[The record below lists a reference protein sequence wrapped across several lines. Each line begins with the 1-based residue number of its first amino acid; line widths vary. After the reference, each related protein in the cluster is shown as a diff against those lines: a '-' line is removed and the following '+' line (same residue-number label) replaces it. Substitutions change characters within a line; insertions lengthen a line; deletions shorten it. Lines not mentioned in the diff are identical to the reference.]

1 MRRAV
6 AVTAL
11 ALVLAPG
18 VAAQRGRGNTG
29 EKPTVEIVQTVGCAE
44 AKSGTPETWWLSNAA
59 EPRSAAAGLFNTNQ
73 VDQAKQVPLGNRSF
87 RLVGVPDFLTPEEL
101 LKSGQRSEFTTA
113 ETANATGQ
121 LRRGRRVLVKGMLI
135 VAGDEQR
142 LNLLSVVSLADT
154 CQ

>member
-1 MRRAV
+1 MTRAL
-6 AVTAL
+6 AAATL

-18 VAAQRGRGNTG
+18 VEAQRGRGSTG

-44 AKSGTPETWWLSNAA
+44 AKSGAPETWWLAQAA
-59 EPRSAAAGLFNTNQ
+59 EPRATPAGLFNTNQ
-73 VDQAKQVPLGNRSF
+73 VDQAKQVPLGTRTF
-87 RLVGVPDFLTPEEL
+87 RLIGVPDFLTPEEL

-121 LRRGRRVLVKGMLI
+121 LRRGRKVLVKGMLI